1 MSETYLELTEDQFDD
16 QYPMVP
22 NHMNRSAG
30 WAVGEDGG
38 CLFETH
44 GQELDFVKRQ
54 DRRRVWTLVD
64 GDDNDMYV
72 VSGLHHVNRVGYL
85 LSRDPIPEGT
95 FIQVRLPME
104 TDDEGAEP

>member
-1 MSETYLELTEDQFDD
+1 
-16 QYPMVP
+16 
-22 NHMNRSAG
+22 
-30 WAVGEDGG
+30 
-38 CLFETH
+38 
-44 GQELDFVKRQ
+44 
-54 DRRRVWTLVD
+54 
-64 GDDNDMYV
+64 MYV